1 MKFTT
6 EHRFPAPPERI
17 GALMLDPDFEANVDL
32 PDLSKPDVV
41 EHDSDGSPH
50 LLRLRYQYVGDLDSL
65 ARRLLAGRDLTL
77 VQTVQLDPKSWSGTL
92 TIEAE
97 AEPGRLHGN
106 ATIVLEPDDTGGCV
120 RRLSGDFTVKVPV
133 VGSTVERKLLPG
145 IVSRLD
151 AEADA
156 LTARLLHD
164 R

>member
-1 MKFTT
+1 M
-6 EHRFPAPPERI
+6 
-17 GALMLDPDFEANVDL
+17 
-32 PDLSKPDVV
+32 
-41 EHDSDGSPH
+41 
-50 LLRLRYQYVGDLDSL
+50 
-65 ARRLLAGRDLTL
+65 
-77 VQTVQLDPKSWSGTL
+77 QTVQLDPKSWRGTL

-133 VGSTVERKLLPG
+133 IGSTVERRLLPG